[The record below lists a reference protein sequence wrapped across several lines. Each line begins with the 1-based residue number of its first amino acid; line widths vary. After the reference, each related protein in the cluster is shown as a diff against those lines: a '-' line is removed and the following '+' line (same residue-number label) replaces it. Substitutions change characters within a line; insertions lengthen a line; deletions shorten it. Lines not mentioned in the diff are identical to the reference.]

1 MSIYITRQNRA
12 QRDLLPEFRD
22 FKLKLI
28 QNELN
33 FSVNKD
39 VIKKYHT
46 GLSFIKKEFPNDII
60 SGSIALTLLGLI
72 HRDINDIDI
81 LIKDENRYSGYINND
96 YVGDDE
102 EEASNLLAN
111 RLGYIV
117 FKYKPGFFS
126 KTKEYEVDL
135 FKDID
140 AKYIEFDFE
149 GTTLKL
155 QHPLEII
162 TAKMGMTRVHKH
174 YRDLEIIF
182 RKFDI

>member
-1 MSIYITRQNRA
+1 MSIYITRQNHQ

-28 QNELN
+28 QSDID
-33 FSVNKD
+33 FSVSKE
-39 VIKKYHT
+39 VIKEYRT
-46 GLSFIKKEFPNDII
+46 ELSFIKNNFKNDII
-60 SGSIALTLLGLI
+60 SGSIALVLLGLI
-72 HRDINDIDI
+72 HRVVSDIDI
-81 LIKDENRYSGYINND
+81 LIKDEWRYSGYINNT
-96 YVGDDE
+96 YLGDDE
-102 EEASNLLAN
+102 EGMDN

-126 KTKEYEVDL
+126 KTKEYEVDF
-135 FKDID
+135 FKDNG

-155 QHPLEII
+155 QHPLEVI
-162 TAKMGMTRVHKH
+162 TAKMGMTRSHKH

-182 RKFDI
+182 RKFDSL

>member
-1 MSIYITRQNRA
+1 MSIYITRQNSQ
-12 QRDLLPEFRD
+12 QRDLLQEFRD

-28 QNELN
+28 QSDIKFLVTE
-33 FSVNKD
+33 D

-46 GLSFIKKEFPNDII
+46 ELSFIKNNFKSDII
-60 SGSIALTLLGLI
+60 SGSIALVLLGLI
-72 HRDINDIDI
+72 HRVVSDIDI
-81 LIKDENRYSGYINND
+81 LIKDESRYSGYINNT
-96 YVGDDE
+96 YVGEDDE
-102 EEASNLLAN
+102 GMDN
-111 RLGYIV
+111 RLGYIE

-126 KTKEYEVDL
+126 KTRYYEVDF

-140 AKYIEFDFE
+140 TKYIEFDFE

-162 TAKMGMTRVHKH
+162 SAKMGMTRSHKH

-182 RKFDI
+182 RKFDSL

>member
-1 MSIYITRQNRA
+1 MSIYISGQNY

-28 QNELN
+28 QSDIE
-33 FSVNKD
+33 FSVSKE

-46 GLSFIKKEFPNDII
+46 ELSFIRNNFKNDII
-60 SGSIALTLLGLI
+60 SGSIALSLLGLSN
-72 HRDINDIDI
+72 RVVSDIDI
-81 LIKDENRYSGYINND
+81 LIKDKNRYSGYINNT

-102 EEASNLLAN
+102 GLDN
-111 RLGYIV
+111 RLGYIN
-117 FKYKPGFFS
+117 FEYKKNFFS
-126 KTKEYEVDL
+126 KTRDYEVDFFL
-135 FKDID
+135 NLD

-149 GTTLKL
+149 GATLKL

-162 TAKMGMTRVHKH
+162 SAKMGMTRSHKH

>member
-1 MSIYITRQNRA
+1 MSIYISRQDY

-28 QNELN
+28 QSDIE
-33 FSVNKD
+33 FSVSKE

-46 GLSFIKKEFPNDII
+46 DLTFIRNNFKNDII
-60 SGSIALTLLGLI
+60 SGSIALGLLGLI
-72 HRDINDIDI
+72 YRLASDIDI
-81 LIKDENRYSGYINND
+81 LIKDKNRYSGYINST
-96 YVGDDE
+96 YVGDE
-102 EEASNLLAN
+102 SSNMDN
-111 RLGYIV
+111 RLGYIN
-117 FKYKPGFFS
+117 FEYKKNFFS
-126 KTKEYEVDL
+126 KTRVYEVDFFL
-135 FKDID
+135 NLD

-162 TAKMGMTRVHKH
+162 SAKMGMTRSHKH